1 MKETVALLLAVAV
14 LQGLFVAALV
24 EWGIRPLVAQFGHE
38 VGFWP
43 VFITIVLGLFV
54 FRDTR
59 IKTKENK

>member
-1 MKETVALLLAVAV
+1 MKEPAALLLAVAA
-14 LQGLFVAALV
+14 LQGLCIAALV

-54 FRDTR
+54 FRDTG
-59 IKTKENK
+59 IETKESK

>member
-1 MKETVALLLAVAV
+1 MKESAALLLAVAV
-14 LQGLFVAALV
+14 LQCLCVAALV
-24 EWGIRPLVAQFGHE
+24 EWGIRPLVAECGHE

-59 IKTKENK
+59 IETKGSK

>member
-1 MKETVALLLAVAV
+1 MKESVALLLAVAV
-14 LQGLFVAALV
+14 LQGLCVAALV

-43 VFITIVLGLFV
+43 VFITIVLGLLV

-59 IKTKENK
+59 IEMKESK

>member
-1 MKETVALLLAVAV
+1 MKESVALLLAVAV
-14 LQGLFVAALV
+14 FQGLCVAALV
-24 EWGIRPLVAQFGHE
+24 EWGVRPLVAQFGHE

-59 IKTKENK
+59 IEMKESK

>member
-1 MKETVALLLAVAV
+1 MKESAALLLAVAV
-14 LQGLFVAALV
+14 LQCLCVAALV
-24 EWGIRPLVAQFGHE
+24 EWGIRPLVAEFGHE

-59 IKTKENK
+59 IETKGSK

>member
-1 MKETVALLLAVAV
+1 MKESAALIIAVAV
-14 LQGLFVAALV
+14 LQGLCVVALV

-43 VFITIVLGLFV
+43 VFMTIVLGLLV

-59 IKTKENK
+59 IETKETK

>member
-1 MKETVALLLAVAV
+1 MKESAALLLAVAA
-14 LQGLFVAALV
+14 LQCLCVAALV
-24 EWGIRPLVAQFGHE
+24 EWGVRPLVEQFGHE

-59 IKTKENK
+59 IETKENA

>member
-1 MKETVALLLAVAV
+1 MKESAALIIAVAV

-43 VFITIVLGLFV
+43 VFITIILGLFV
-54 FRDTR
+54 VRDTR
-59 IKTKENK
+59 IETKENK